1 MSDLLQDVEL
11 DDGLKQ
17 QLAERFDAMLQERM
31 EAETKGLKSKVDELL
46 GEKKRVQR
54 EKEEAALMAAQ
65 EAEERA
71 AKANDYKQLYES
83 QKQQADSLRS
93 TIEKMNGDI
102 QRQRI
107 SQEAAKIAS
116 TLTKDTVR
124 AELLQEK
131 LSQRMTLVD
140 GEIRVTDESGQLT
153 VSSLDD
159 LTNAVKSRY
168 AVLIDGSQASGGGA
182 VRAQG
187 GAEARGGKEMSRA
200 EFNGLTMRQQ
210 SEFMRGGGKLFDE

>member
-54 EKEEAALMAAQ
+54 EKEEAALAAAQ

-107 SQEAAKIAS
+107 NQQAAKIAS

-140 GEIRVTDESGQLT
+140 GEIRVTDDSGQLT

-159 LTNAVKSRY
+159 LTNSIKSRY

-187 GAEARGGKEMSRA
+187 GAEARAKEMSRS

-210 SEFMRGGGKLFDE
+210 SEFMRGGGKLYDE

>member
-1 MSDLLQDVEL
+1 MSDLLQDVEI
-11 DDGLKQ
+11 DEGVKQ
-17 QLAERFDAMLQERM
+17 QLTERFDAMLQEKL
-31 EAETKGLKSKVDELL
+31 ESETKGLKSKVDELL

-54 EKEEAALMAAQ
+54 EKEEAAQIAAQ
-65 EAEERA
+65 EAEEKA

-107 SQEAAKIAS
+107 GQEAAKIAN

-159 LTNAVKSRY
+159 LTNAVKNRY

-210 SEFMRGGGKLFDE
+210 SDFMQGGGKLYDE

>member
-1 MSDLLQDVEL
+1 MSDLLHDIEL
-11 DDGLKQ
+11 DESIKG
-17 QLAERFDAMLQERM
+17 QLAERLNQALQERL
-31 EAETKGLKSKVDELL
+31 ESETKGLKSKVDELL

-54 EKEEAALMAAQ
+54 EKEEAALLAAQ

-107 SQEAAKIAS
+107 SQEAAKIAN

-187 GAEARGGKEMSRA
+187 GAEARSGKEMSRA